1 MRIILLEDVKKHGKK
16 NDILNVKDGYGNFLI
31 KEKKAVVASVEN
43 VANLKRNNL
52 KKEKEEQLKVA
63 QSLKLKEK
71 LSLESFIFKVN
82 TGSENKVFGSVSAKQ
97 IEKALK
103 EKGYDIDKRDILI
116 SSSLSSLGF
125 HYVDIHLHKKVTAK
139 IKIQLVK

>member
-1 MRIILLEDVKKHGKK
+1 MKIILLEDVKKHGKK

-103 EKGYDIDKRDILI
+103 EKGYEIDKRDILI

>member
-1 MRIILLEDVKKHGKK
+1 MKIILLEDVKKHGKK

-125 HYVDIHLHKKVTAK
+125 HYVDIHLHKKVIAK

>member
-1 MRIILLEDVKKHGKK
+1 MKIILLEDVKKHGKK

-52 KKEKEEQLKVA
+52 KKEKEEQLQVA

-82 TGSENKVFGSVSAKQ
+82 TGSDNKVFGSVSAKQ

-103 EKGYDIDKRDILI
+103 EKGYEIDKRDILI

>member
-1 MRIILLEDVKKHGKK
+1 MKIILLEDVKKHGKK

-82 TGSENKVFGSVSAKQ
+82 TGSENKVFGIVSAKQ

-103 EKGYDIDKRDILI
+103 EKGYEIDKRDILI

>member
-1 MRIILLEDVKKHGKK
+1 MKIILLEDVKKHGKK

-52 KKEKEEQLKVA
+52 KKEKEEQLQIA

>member
-1 MRIILLEDVKKHGKK
+1 MEIILLEDVKKHGKK

>member
-1 MRIILLEDVKKHGKK
+1 MKIILLEDVKKHGKK

-103 EKGYDIDKRDILI
+103 EKGYEIDKRDILI

-125 HYVDIHLHKKVTAK
+125 HYVYIHLHKKVTAK

>member
-1 MRIILLEDVKKHGKK
+1 MKIILLEDVKKHGKK

-71 LSLESFIFKVN
+71 LSLESFVFKVN

>member
-125 HYVDIHLHKKVTAK
+125 HYVDIHLHKKVIAK

>member
-1 MRIILLEDVKKHGKK
+1 MKIILLEDVKKHGKK

>member
-1 MRIILLEDVKKHGKK
+1 MKIILLEDVKKHGKK

-52 KKEKEEQLKVA
+52 KKEKEEQLQIA

-71 LSLESFIFKVN
+71 LSLESFVFKVN